1 MSEFDAVLTVRRTRF
16 ASDETGWAVVDAL
29 DEDGGEVV
37 LVGPLTHLEAGERAH
52 VLGTQVIDSR
62 YGPQVKVAEA
72 RPLPPADEE
81 TLTAYLKKVKYV
93 GSRRAAKLI
102 AQHGAEHVMEAIDRD
117 PQATFAQAGLN
128 PSWASEAAASWDELR
143 VTRQL
148 HMLLAPFGLA
158 YLVKRIHAKFGT
170 TAHRTVV
177 ERPYSLTSVFGVG
190 FLVADRIAQRAGDG
204 SAGPSSERTRA
215 AILHLLGEAEKNGST
230 CLPQSAV
237 IEQAQELLRGD
248 PVTSVEIDEMVEDR
262 ELERSG
268 EWIYR
273 REMAEL
279 EAELA
284 ERVLDLA
291 GSDTGGKLSDP
302 FSDSKQHHY
311 DISGLTEEQ
320 QNGLGQAFAHR
331 VSVITG
337 GPGTG
342 KTASIKAIAIR
353 AEEQGAKVMLVAP
366 TGRAAVRMTESSG
379 VKATTVHS
387 ALGWIPG
394 EGPTKDED
402 DPLEADLLIV
412 DETSMAN
419 LELMV
424 TLLRAVDRR
433 THVVLVGDAD
443 QLAPVGAGKPFA
455 EMVEA
460 DSVPTTRL
468 THIFRQAAGSM
479 IVQAAHAIRR
489 GNSPEFKAAD
499 GMRRDLFLIERANP
513 IEARDELVSLV
524 AERLP
529 RHYDVNPVS
538 DIQVFAPVY
547 KGELGIN
554 AINTALREK
563 LNPDGRQVRGG
574 RLRIGD
580 KLMMTGRNLHELGLM
595 NGTLLR
601 LLDET
606 GDDAEIGVEG
616 DGDKE
621 DAALLLADDTGRPFR
636 LPKEES
642 ESLLLAY
649 ACSVHRGQG
658 IELPVAVIVA
668 HQAAGARFLRREMLY
683 TAITRAKLATVIV
696 GTRDVIARAART
708 PDTGR
713 RHSRLVERMTEL
725 QATR

>member
-16 ASDETGWAVVDAL
+16 ASEETGWAVVDAL
-29 DEDGGEVV
+29 DEDGDEVV

-52 VLGTQVIDSR
+52 VTGTPVIDKR
-62 YGPQVKVAEA
+62 YGPQVEVAEA
-72 RPLPPADEE
+72 HPLPPADEE
-81 TLTAYLKKVKYV
+81 TLTAYLKKVRRV

-102 AQHGAEHVMEAIDRD
+102 AQHGAEHVLEAIDRD
-117 PQATFAQAGLN
+117 PHTAFAQAGLN
-128 PSWASEAAASWDELR
+128 PTWASEAAASWNELR

-148 HMLLAPFGLA
+148 HILLAPFGLA
-158 YLVKRIHAKFGT
+158 YLVNRIHAKFGAA
-170 TAHRTVV
+170 AHRTVI

-190 FLVADRIAQRAGDG
+190 FLVADRIAQRTAEGG
-204 SAGPSSERTRA
+204 AAGPSTERTRA
-215 AILHLLGEAEKNGST
+215 AILHLLGEAEKSGST
-230 CLPQSAV
+230 CLPLSALLD
-237 IEQAQELLRGD
+237 QARELLRGD
-248 PVTSVEIDEMVEDR
+248 PVTEQDVDEMVADH
-262 ELERSG
+262 ELERVD
-268 EWIYR
+268 EWVYR

-279 EAELA
+279 ETELA
-284 ERVLDLA
+284 ERVRELVKPVEPD
-291 GSDTGGKLSDP
+291 SRGKLSDP
-302 FSDSKQHHY
+302 FSDTKAHHY
-311 DISGLTEEQ
+311 DISGLTDEQ
-320 QNGLGQAFAHR
+320 RSGLGQAFAHR
-331 VSVITG
+331 LSVITG

-342 KTASIKAIAIR
+342 KTASIRAIATR
-353 AEEQGAKVMLVAP
+353 ATEQGAKVMLVAP

-394 EGPTKDED
+394 EGPTHDED

-412 DETSMAN
+412 DECSMAN

-460 DSVPTTRL
+460 ESVPTTRL

-489 GNSPEFKAAD
+489 GELPNFKAAD
-499 GMRRDLFLIERANP
+499 GMRRDLFLVERANP

-524 AERLP
+524 SERLP
-529 RHYDVNPVS
+529 RHYDVNPVA

-580 KLMMTGRNLHELGLM
+580 KLMMTGRNLHQLGLM
-595 NGTLLR
+595 R
-601 LLDET
+601 SET
-606 GDDAEIGVEG
+606 TTRSAIEPMPT
-616 DGDKE
+616 
-621 DAALLLADDTGRPFR
+621 ARTTALC
-636 LPKEES
+636 
-642 ESLLLAY
+642 
-649 ACSVHRGQG
+649 CSPTT
-658 IELPVAVIVA
+658 PVALSACRKRSRNRYSWPTPARSI
-668 HQAAGARFLRREMLY
+668 AGR
-683 TAITRAKLATVIV
+683 
-696 GTRDVIARAART
+696 GSSCQS
-708 PDTGR
+708 P
-713 RHSRLVERMTEL
+713 
-725 QATR
+725 